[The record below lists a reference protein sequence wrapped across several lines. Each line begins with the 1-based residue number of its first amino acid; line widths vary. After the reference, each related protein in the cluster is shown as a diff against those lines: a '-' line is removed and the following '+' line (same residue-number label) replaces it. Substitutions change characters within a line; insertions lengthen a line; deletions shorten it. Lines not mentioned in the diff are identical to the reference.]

1 MAHLEAQDEL
11 GVTPLMVAANYA
23 DHTSIRIISEHAAK
37 HRLPLD
43 VNARQINGLT
53 AFDIVGVGAMGA
65 AAEVVG
71 VGNACKGL
79 SAVATVR
86 YLISQRPPVLDPLT
100 LQILVKNT
108 HRTKEE
114 LLRMGAVRSVYLS
127 GIAVW

>member
-1 MAHLEAQDEL
+1 
-11 GVTPLMVAANYA
+11 MVAANYA
-23 DHTSIRIISEHAAK
+23 DHTSIRIISEYAAK
-37 HRLPLD
+37 HGLALD

-53 AFDIVGVGAMGA
+53 AFDIVAVGAMGA
-65 AAEVVG
+65 AAEAAG

-79 SAVATVR
+79 SAVATAR

-100 LQILVKNT
+100 LQLLVKNT